1 MKDTG
6 TSTYVK
12 DSKDVPQGNQEKRL
26 NPDERNSNL
35 SLVHQVV
42 EEGKD
47 PQEVDKMEEDRE
59 VEILSQTQIHELGT
73 KEESVGTLVLCQESH
88 CAERVEVEVD
98 MQAKRTFR
106 RLKSPTRTRK
116 PLRELN
122 GRGDNQMKVGK
133 RKCLIR
139 DEEMEDA
146 NSELVQWK
154 KKLKLWRNC
163 TLLI

>member
-1 MKDTG
+1 M
-6 TSTYVK
+6 
-12 DSKDVPQGNQEKRL
+12 
-26 NPDERNSNL
+26 
-35 SLVHQVV
+35 
-42 EEGKD
+42 
-47 PQEVDKMEEDRE
+47 
-59 VEILSQTQIHELGT
+59 
-73 KEESVGTLVLCQESH
+73 LCQESLY
-88 CAERVEVEVD
+88 AERVEAEID
-98 MQAKRTFR
+98 MKAKRTFR